1 MILSWEFLLK
11 KSINNIAMKEFIE
24 KFAEIFDDVDPSTL
38 SGDTKFRELDDWDSI
53 AGLSVIGMV
62 DEEYGVTFN
71 ADDMRACQTIE
82 DLFNKVE
89 SKK

>member
-1 MILSWEFLLK
+1 
-11 KSINNIAMKEFIE
+11 MKEFIE
-24 KFAEIFDDVDPSTL
+24 KFADIFDDVDAASL
-38 SGDTKFRELDDWDSI
+38 SGETKFRELDDWDSI

-71 ADDMRACQTIE
+71 ADDMRSCHTIE
-82 DLFNKVE
+82 DLYNKVQ

>member
-1 MILSWEFLLK
+1 M
-11 KSINNIAMKEFIE
+11 NEFIE
-24 KFAEIFDDVDPSTL
+24 KFAEIFDDVDTASL
-38 SGDTKFRELDDWDSI
+38 SGETKFRDLEDWDSI

-71 ADDMRACQTIE
+71 ADDMKACQTIA
-82 DLFNKVE
+82 DLYNRVQ

>member
-1 MILSWEFLLK
+1 MP
-11 KSINNIAMKEFIE
+11 MKEFIE
-24 KFAEIFDDVDPSTL
+24 KFAEIFDDVDASTL
-38 SGDTKFRELDDWDSI
+38 NGATKFRELDDWDSI

-82 DLFNKVE
+82 DLYNRIQ

>member
-1 MILSWEFLLK
+1 MT
-11 KSINNIAMKEFIE
+11 EFIE
-24 KFAEIFDDVDPSTL
+24 KFADIFDDIDVTSL
-38 SGDTKFRELDDWDSI
+38 NGDTKFRELEDWDSI

-82 DLFNKVE
+82 DLYNMVQ

>member
-1 MILSWEFLLK
+1 
-11 KSINNIAMKEFIE
+11 MKEFIE
-24 KFAEIFDDVDPSTL
+24 KFAEIFDDVDPATL
-38 SGDTKFRELDDWDSI
+38 SGETKFRDLEDWDSI

-82 DLFNKVE
+82 DLYNRVQ

>member
-1 MILSWEFLLK
+1 M
-11 KSINNIAMKEFIE
+11 NEFIE
-24 KFAEIFDDVDPSTL
+24 KFADIFDDIDVSSL
-38 SGDTKFRELDDWDSI
+38 NGDTKFRDLEDWDSI

-82 DLFNKVE
+82 DLYNMVQ

>member
-1 MILSWEFLLK
+1 M
-11 KSINNIAMKEFIE
+11 NEFIE
-24 KFAEIFDDVDPSTL
+24 KFAEIFDDIDVSSL
-38 SGDTKFRELDDWDSI
+38 NGNTKYRELEDWDSI

-82 DLFNKVE
+82 DLYNMVQ